1 LKLKV
6 TFPFIKVLRK
16 AFVTQADACLS
27 EQKLNLV
34 VTACWFPDP
43 HRRPSFEDILQA
55 LDAIV
60 HSAFTQTPHE
70 SFHTM
75 QEDWKLEIEEVLH
88 GLRMKEKVSSLCL
101 LQYKVDCCSG
111 DIHL

>member
-1 LKLKV
+1 M
-6 TFPFIKVLRK
+6 
-16 AFVTQADACLS
+16 
-27 EQKLNLV
+27 
-34 VTACWFPDP
+34 
-43 HRRPSFEDILQA
+43 RPSFEDILQA

-88 GLRMKEKVSSLCL
+88 GLRMKEKVPFCL
-101 LQYKVDCCSG
+101 VQQKVDCCSG
-111 DIHL
+111 VGTVHTGLRYAIAVIFS

>member
-1 LKLKV
+1 M
-6 TFPFIKVLRK
+6 
-16 AFVTQADACLS
+16 AD
-27 EQKLNLV
+27 NLV
-34 VTACWFPDP
+34 VSACWYSDP

-75 QEDWKLEIEEVLH
+75 QEDWKLEIEQVLH
-88 GLRMKEKVSSLCL
+88 GLRMKEKVYLNLIMQDVDINRQFCLDVVILC
-101 LQYKVDCCSG
+101 VSG
-111 DIHL
+111 RCVTNIIF

>member
-1 LKLKV
+1 M
-6 TFPFIKVLRK
+6 
-16 AFVTQADACLS
+16 
-27 EQKLNLV
+27 V
-34 VTACWFPDP
+34 VTACWCPDP

-88 GLRMKEKVSSLCL
+88 GLRMKEKVSFGLVQRKVGCCPGVGSVHSLLMPIFNNPLTSMGRTVLCVAL
-101 LQYKVDCCSG
+101 WIKLCQ
-111 DIHL
+111 